1 MLSIDAPN
9 GSRKPPS
16 WCGNLIEW
24 FGSGA
29 VRQEHVKV
37 MIGEMMTV
45 SALLSG
51 FAIGMSSK
59 VTDDAIRS
67 YAQFLK
73 AEFFGKN
80 SHFCVFDTVAGL
92 PSATPIKDGWSAY
105 AESPM
110 PPDWRGDTC
119 SADGCWLG
127 HWATNHASEELGFP
141 VCTLTAD
148 EVKANYPDFWE
159 KMIEDKVANVHLE
172 LGHNTMFI
180 IMTTVCVA
188 FVGSLLRLSIL
199 KRVDIPKAWLSR
211 FYPIIIVLACL
222 PLVNFYNFLNLANRV
237 IRVIFYYCDDYVSQ
251 HCYVSG
257 TPGWQNLIHA
267 LTGAAALIWIMH
279 LSLPATSESTSGGDS
294 ARSLDGSA
302 RTRPAVTDE
311 LEKLTSLYERGALSA
326 SEFQLAKQEIL
337 QPAVGGSN
345 GSPSHK
351 MSMGSAAAG
360 KRMDTNTTLLGGAD
374 I

>member
-211 FYPIIIVLACL
+211 FYPVIIVLACL
-222 PLVNFYNFLNLANRV
+222 PLINFYNFLMLANRV
-237 IRVIFYYCDDYVSQ
+237 IRVIFYYCDDYVSE

-279 LSLPATSESTSGGDS
+279 LSLPAAGEAASGGET

-302 RTRPAVTDE
+302 RSRPAVTDE

-337 QPAVGGSN
+337 QPTDN
-345 GSPSHK
+345 GFRSPLK
-351 MSMGSAAAG
+351 ASMASPAAG
-360 KRMDTNTTLLGGAD
+360 KRMDANTTLLGSEL
-374 I
+374 